1 MITQA
6 NQRNL
11 DTNTGKSVKSE
22 KSVVRN
28 KFEVGD
34 LRFKIYDYSGKS
46 EKYGVFF
53 EMSDIFR
60 TKGDSL

>member
-6 NQRNL
+6 NQKNL

-34 LRFKIYDYSGKS
+34 LRFKLYDYSGKS
-46 EKYGVFF
+46 EKSGY
-53 EMSDIFR
+53 
-60 TKGDSL
+60 